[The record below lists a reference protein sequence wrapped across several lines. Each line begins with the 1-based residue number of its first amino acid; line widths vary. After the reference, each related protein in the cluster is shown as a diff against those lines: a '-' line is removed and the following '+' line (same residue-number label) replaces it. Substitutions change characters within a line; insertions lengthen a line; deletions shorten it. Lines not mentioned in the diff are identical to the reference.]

1 MGTINLNAKEFGLRY
16 TIRDGI
22 ELRKRL
28 GRPGVQIMRD
38 LVGLDSGG
46 QFALTFDIEALAA
59 CIVVGIRHQ
68 QKATEDTVIKW
79 IQEHIDNG
87 RLLGDLAGPV
97 VEAMNTQG
105 CFGFKLKNDEPE
117 EPGKAETTE
126 TVQT

>member
-1 MGTINLNAKEFGLRY
+1 MGTINLNAKEYGVRF

-28 GRPGVQIMRD
+28 NRPGVQIMRD
-38 LVGLDSGG
+38 LVGLDSAG

-68 QKATEDTVIKW
+68 AKVTEDKVITW
-79 IQEHIDNG
+79 IQEHVDNG
-87 RLLGDLAGPV
+87 KLLGDLAGPI
-97 VEAMNTQG
+97 VEAMNTDG
-105 CFGFKLKNDEPE
+105 CFGFKLKSEEPE

-126 TVQT
+126 AGQT